1 LCMMEDDFF
10 FIIACFFNGTLMTL
24 IVYDGR

>member
-1 LCMMEDDFF
+1 MMEDDFF